1 MAPRAKRRRVRR
13 VLERVV
19 LGGVMSA
26 AAFVIERRLLKAVR
40 SKGERDRSRN
50 GASGGL
56 TAGPQE
62 VEQQPERQ
70 GS

>member
-1 MAPRAKRRRVRR
+1 MAPRAKQRRVRR

-40 SKGERDRSRN
+40 AKGERDHLRDQ
-50 GASGGL
+50 AAGGL
-56 TAGPQE
+56 TAAPKE